1 MERLTIETTTK
12 SYPVFI
18 GEALRLQVGQII
30 EAELKISPSAIMI
43 ISDETVAK
51 LYLEDVKSSLANTA
65 NHVFEFVIPSGEQSK
80 SFELY
85 YEIQSACLEN
95 GLDRKSLII
104 ALGGGVVGDLAG
116 FVAATFM
123 RGIPFIQVPTTLLA
137 HDSSVGGKVA
147 INHPLGKNMIGAF
160 HQPEAVIYDIDS
172 LKSLPQKEWAS
183 GFAEVMKHAYIW
195 DKELYDWLRKTIQ
208 SFSQIEGQ
216 TAVELLKRSISVKA
230 AVVSED
236 ERETGIRAYLN
247 FGHTLGHAI
256 ETGLGYGKITH
267 GEAVVIGMLFATVL
281 SERIYEKSLDVETM
295 RAWFEKLHYQVEIPQ
310 QLDVASLVQTMKK
323 DKKAERG
330 TIRMV
335 LLKEI
340 GEVELYPVPETMLF
354 ECLDDFMRGEIGE

>member
-18 GEALRLQVGQII
+18 GEALRFQVGKLI
-30 EAELKISPSAIMI
+30 ETELKLNPSATMI
-43 ISDETVAK
+43 ITDETVAR
-51 LYLEDVKSSLANTA
+51 LYLDDVKMSLANTSD
-65 NHVFEFVIPSGEQSK
+65 NIFEFVIPSGEQSK

-85 YEIQSACLEN
+85 YDIQSACLEN

-123 RGIPFIQVPTTLLA
+123 RGIPFVQVPTTLLA

-172 LKSLPQKEWAS
+172 LTSLPQKEWAS

-195 DKELYDWLRKTIQ
+195 DKELYDWLRETIQ
-208 SFSQIEGQ
+208 SFSQIEGKVA
-216 TAVELLKRSISVKA
+216 TELLKRSISVKA
-230 AVVSED
+230 AVVSKD
-236 ERETGIRAYLN
+236 EKETGIRAYLN

-256 ETGLGYGKITH
+256 ETGLGYGKMTH
-267 GEAVVIGMLFATVL
+267 GEAVVIGMVFATVL
-281 SERIYEKSLDVETM
+281 SERIYGKSLDVQTM
-295 RAWFEKLHYQVEIPQ
+295 KSWFEQLQYQVGIPKE
-310 QLDVASLVQTMKK
+310 LDAASLVKTMKK

-340 GEVELYPVPETMLF
+340 GEVELYPVPESTLF
-354 ECLDDFMRGEIGE
+354 ECLEEFMRGERGA

>member
-1 MERLTIETTTK
+1 MERLMIETTTK

-18 GEALRLQVGQII
+18 GEALHSQIGQLI
-30 EAELKISPSAIMI
+30 ETELKLKPSALMI
-43 ISDETVAK
+43 ISDETVAS
-51 LYLEDVKSSLANTA
+51 LYLDHVKQSFADASINI
-65 NHVFEFVIPSGEQSK
+65 VEFIIPSGEQSK

-85 YEIQSACLEN
+85 YNIQSACLEN

-123 RGIPFIQVPTTLLA
+123 RGIPFVQVPTTLLA

-172 LKSLPQKEWAS
+172 LTSLPQKEWAS
-183 GFAEVMKHAYIW
+183 GFAEVMKHGYIW
-195 DKELYDWLRKTIQ
+195 DRDLYLWLKDTIQ
-208 SFSQIEGQ
+208 SFSQIEGEV
-216 TAVELLKRSISVKA
+216 AIELLKRSISVKA
-230 AVVSED
+230 AIVSED

-267 GEAVVIGMLFATVL
+267 GEAVVIGMVFATAL
-281 SERIYEKSLDVETM
+281 SERIYGKSLDIETM
-295 RAWFEKLHYQVEIPQ
+295 RAWFEQLGYMVDIPKE
-310 QLDVASLVQTMKK
+310 LDLNSLVETMKK

-340 GEVELYPVPETMLF
+340 GKVELYPVPEATLF
-354 ECLDDFMRGEIGE
+354 DCLDELMRGENEQ

>member
-18 GEALRLQVGQII
+18 GEALRSSVGELIDR
-30 EAELKISPSAIMI
+30 ELKLKPSAIMI
-43 ISDETVAK
+43 ISDETVAR
-51 LYLEDVKSSLANTA
+51 LYLDDVKKSFAHSSVN
-65 NHVFEFVIPSGEQSK
+65 VFEFVIPSGEQSK

-85 YEIQSACLEN
+85 YEIQTACLEN

-172 LKSLPQKEWAS
+172 LASLSEKEWAS

-195 DKELYDWLRKTIQ
+195 DQGLYIWLRETIQ

-216 TAVELLKRSISVKA
+216 VATELLKRSISVKA
-230 AVVSED
+230 AIVSQD

-256 ETGLGYGKITH
+256 ETELGYGKITH
-267 GEAVVIGMLFATVL
+267 GEAVVIGMVFATVL
-281 SERIYEKSLDVETM
+281 SERIYGKSLDVQAM
-295 RAWFEKLHYQVEIPQ
+295 RAWFEQLQYQVDIPKG
-310 QLDVASLVQTMKK
+310 LHPATLVETMKK
-323 DKKAERG
+323 DKKAEHG

-335 LLKEI
+335 LLKAI
-340 GEVELYPVPETMLF
+340 GEVELYPVPEATLV
-354 ECLDDFMRGEIGE
+354 ECLNEFMRGELGE